1 MISLQYR
8 WDVPCYVTAI
18 TACVIAT
25 VDTVDTVD
33 AVDAVDAGRGVWI
46 RTPTIHN
53 KIAATLVQ
61 CNTKLYTP
69 YKHNDAH
76 AVDA

>member
-1 MISLQYR
+1 MISGQYR

-25 VDTVDTVD
+25 VDT
-33 AVDAVDAGRGVWI
+33 VDAGRGVWI

>member
-18 TACVIAT
+18 TACAIA
-25 VDTVDTVD
+25 TVD
-33 AVDAVDAGRGVWI
+33 AVDAARGVWI
-46 RTPTIHN
+46 RTPTVHN
-53 KIAATLVQ
+53 QIAATLVQ

-76 AVDA
+76 AVDAWIITILVQ